1 MPQLV
6 VGMAGHIDHGKTS
19 LVKALTGKNTDSLND
34 EKERGM
40 TIDLGFAYLNS
51 SITIIDVPGHE
62 KFIRTMVAGAASIHI
77 GLIVVAADDGIMP
90 QTIEHLEILSLL
102 GVNQGIVAITKI
114 DLIQDHEWV
123 EMVELEII
131 ELMEKCKINL
141 KEIHRLSNLNGDGVA
156 TLKKN
161 IESLAIGIKKETGPA
176 RFRLNVD
183 RFFSKKGF
191 GTIAAGT
198 VTNGVIEKGNDVEIL
213 PNKIKAKIRGIQ
225 THGGAVRGVKTG
237 DRAAINL
244 ANVLPSDLKRGTVL
258 ATPGFLI
265 LAKKIIAR
273 VTMTKST
280 KWIIKNKQRM
290 RFHFGTTE
298 VLGRCYGKRLK
309 KGTSGNLILILESA
323 VAVVFDDRF
332 LLRSYSPMQTVAG
345 GKVLD
350 IEPEG
355 KWAMLKIKA
364 ERVPTKP
371 KIRFKFLID
380 YDWKSPKKRS
390 SWESLFFISNN
401 KLSGWIDELGIKE
414 SHTGLLYASAGVRKS
429 TQLVIE
435 FFKNSHKKKPFR
447 STFSFDEVLSKT
459 RLSEDWL
466 KFVLRRL
473 TELQKLVY
481 EGGGYYLFGHITE
494 FSKKDND
501 NINTIE
507 SIILKSETN
516 PILDTEISQR
526 SGLSTIVVRQCVH
539 HLQAKNKAEIVGENL
554 YMHRS
559 NIDAIIKNVNDFFEF
574 NSKLTVGDF
583 KKIAGLTRKTAI
595 PLLEYLDRI
604 QITLRNENI
613 RLKGE
618 PIDR

>member
-1 MPQLV
+1 MPQVV

-19 LVKALTGKNTDSLND
+19 LVKALTGKNTDSLN
-34 EKERGM
+34 EEIKRGM

-62 KFIRTMVAGAASIHI
+62 KFIRNMVAGAANIHL

-114 DLIQDHEWV
+114 DLVQDREWV

-131 ELMEKCKINL
+131 ELMENCNINL
-141 KEIHRLSNLNGDGVA
+141 REIHRLSNLNGDGVA

-161 IESLAIGIKKETGPA
+161 LESLSFDIQKGSDST

-198 VTNGVIEKGNDVEIL
+198 VINGRIEKGDDIEIL
-213 PNKIKAKIRGIQ
+213 PNAIKSKIRGIQ
-225 THGGAVRGVKTG
+225 THGGSVKGVKTG

-244 ANVLPSDLKRGTVL
+244 ASVIPSNLKRGTVL
-258 ATPGFLI
+258 ATPGVLI
-265 LAKKIIAR
+265 SATKIIAQ

-309 KGTSGNLILILESA
+309 KGTSGNLILVLESA

-350 IEPEG
+350 IEPDG
-355 KWAMLKIKA
+355 KWSILKLKA
-364 ERVPTKP
+364 ERVPAKP
-371 KIRFKFLID
+371 KIRFKFLIEH
-380 YDWKSPKKRS
+380 DWKSPKKRS

-401 KLSGWIDELGIKE
+401 KLSGWINELGIKE
-414 SHTGLLYASAGVRKS
+414 SQTGLLFTSTGIRKS
-429 TQLVIE
+429 TQLIIE
-435 FFKNSHKKKPFR
+435 FFKHSHKKKPFR
-447 STFSFDEVLSKT
+447 NTFSFDEVLSKT
-459 RLSEDWL
+459 EFSEAWL
-466 KFVLRRL
+466 KFVLTRL

-481 EGGGYYLFGHITE
+481 ERGGYYLFGHTAK
-494 FSKKDND
+494 FSKKDAG
-501 NINTIE
+501 IIHTIE

-516 PILDTEISQR
+516 PILADEISQR
-526 SGLSTIVVRQCVH
+526 SGLSTIVVRQCIH
-539 HLQAKNKAEIVGENL
+539 HLHAKNKVEVVGENL
-554 YMHRS
+554 YMHSS
-559 NIDAIIKNVNDFFEF
+559 NIEIIVKEVNNFFEF

-583 KKIAGLTRKTAI
+583 KKMAGLTRKTAI

-604 QITLRNENI
+604 QITLRNDNI
-613 RLKGE
+613 RLKGDA
-618 PIDR
+618 ID